1 MMVRGACLK
10 KYLVADSMPHIF
22 SYNNKKKDK
31 QDYGGFINYGNNRY
45 GKRYPNTNQFF
56 RLAFLFSKGI
66 LILKSS
72 LIGSLSVI
80 DLRIT

>member
-1 MMVRGACLK
+1 MVRGACLK
-10 KYLVADSMPHIF
+10 KYLVADSMHHIF
-22 SYNNKKKDK
+22 SYNNKKKKDK
-31 QDYGGFINYGNNRY
+31 QDYGGFFNYDNNRY
-45 GKRYPNTNQFF
+45 GKHYPNTNEFF
-56 RLAFLFSKGI
+56 RLTFLFSKEI